1 MSKRWTEFESNA
13 GNIVSTDGFNTEY
26 NTQKGSLNGG
36 VDRTMLPGDTFDRR
50 HLKERAF
57 HGVSLTTNLELNPD
71 FRGTNGSTQEFNGL
85 EYDFYSGGWRPA
97 VSPIVV
103 TDVHEGMAHI
113 EWSCWYWYNRFTSGF
128 DIDPS
133 PTSGNVAT
141 EANHDHWVRF
151 RVLYN
156 GLAVLQTSK
165 LYTQFDNLVLTA
177 DHPIVG
183 GDARYEVQ
191 FSFSPAATHGKPV
204 DDKNT
209 PMMYFGGGQFLCIP
223 RWR

>member
-1 MSKRWTEFESNA
+1 MSKRWTEFESEA
-13 GNIVSTDGFNTEY
+13 GNIVSADGFNREY
-26 NTQKGSLNGG
+26 NAQKGALNGG
-36 VDRTMLPGDTFDRR
+36 VDRTMLPGDNFDRAN
-50 HLKERAF
+50 LKERAF
-57 HGVSLTTNLELNPD
+57 HGVSLTTDLELSAD
-71 FRGTNGSTQEFNGL
+71 FQGTHGSTQEFNGL
-85 EYDFYSGGWRPA
+85 EYDFYSGGWRSA
-97 VSPIVV
+97 AAPIV
-103 TDVHEGMAHI
+103 DVHEGMAHN

-133 PTSGNVAT
+133 KSST

-156 GLAVLQTSK
+156 GLVVLQSSK

-191 FSFSPAATHGKPV
+191 FSFAPAATEDGPI
-204 DDKNT
+204 DTKNT

>member
-1 MSKRWTEFESNA
+1 MSKRWTEFESAA
-13 GNIVSTDGFNTEY
+13 GNIVSADGLNREY
-26 NTQKGSLNGG
+26 NAQKGALNGG
-36 VDRTMLPGDTFDRR
+36 VDRTMIPGDFFDRT

-57 HGVSLTTNLELNPD
+57 HGASLTTNLELNDD
-71 FRGTNGSTQEFNGL
+71 FLGTNGSTQEFNGL
-85 EYDFYSGGWRPA
+85 EYDFYSGGWRVA
-97 VSPIVV
+97 AAPIVIAG
-103 TDVHEGMAHI
+103 VHEGMAHI

-128 DIDPS
+128 SVDPGDS
-133 PTSGNVAT
+133 ST

-156 GLAVLQTSK
+156 GLVVLQTSK

-177 DHPIVG
+177 DHPISG

-191 FSFSPAATHGKPV
+191 FSFAPATKDEDPV

-209 PMMYFGGGQFLCIP
+209 PMMFFGGAQFLCIP